1 MQNFE
6 QLGRELERRG
16 KTEQI
21 KQLAE
26 SEDGAKLAK
35 LIDANAVEQAA
46 KSVYGE
52 ALRSLLSSMLSTQE
66 GKRAPDDGKLGA
78 QRSKREVKRP

>member
-35 LIDANAVEQAA
+35 LIDANAVKQAA
-46 KSVYGE
+46 KSGDGE

-66 GKRAPDDGKLGA
+66 GKRLAESV
-78 QRSKREVKRP
+78 RRMMEN

>member
-26 SEDGAKLAK
+26 SEDGVKLAK

-46 KSVYGE
+46 KSGDGE
-52 ALRSLLSSMLSTQE
+52 ALHSLLGSLLSTQE
-66 GKRAPDDGKLGA
+66 GKRLAESV
-78 QRSKREVKRP
+78 RRMMEN

>member
-6 QLGRELERRG
+6 QLVRELERRG

-26 SEDGAKLAK
+26 SEDGVKLAK

-46 KSVYGE
+46 KSGDSE
-52 ALRSLLSSMLSTQE
+52 AMRSLLSYMLSTQE
-66 GKRAPDDGKLGA
+66 GKRLAESV
-78 QRSKREVKRP
+78 RRMMEN